1 MNTSKNIFYNVLLA
15 ISQVL
20 FPLITFP
27 YLARTLGPE
36 HIGIINFAESFA
48 KYFTLL
54 AALGIPIYGV
64 REVAKYAQDKL
75 FLSKSFLEI
84 FLINIIGTFLLAF
97 IFAGLIYFVPLLQA
111 EKELFYWALGY
122 FVLQVFQLEWFFT
135 GMNQFKFIAI
145 RSFIIRFFFIAAVFI
160 LIRTKVDYVYYFIMQ
175 FGLTVF
181 LAVLNGKKLFEL
193 LDFKKI
199 AFKSLEFKKHL
210 KPMAILFLTIF
221 TISVYFSLDTILLG
235 FLADNQSVGYYAS
248 ALKLNRLFIAVLSA
262 ISVAMFPNLVSLY
275 HQGFK
280 ATFIEKIEQ
289 STYLAMSISIPLVLG
304 IMLCA
309 PEIISLLLGI
319 HFERAILP
327 LQITA
332 PLIFI
337 ISLSGIFG
345 FQVLSAVGKDRSIF
359 IAALIGMLLSI
370 IAAIL
375 WVPAFKEIGAAY
387 TILLTEGAVALS
399 FFLFAKAHLNLNAIK
414 TIFFKQVAGA
424 MPYVLIILAFKELVP
439 TPLLR
444 LIVIAIFAA
453 AWFVIFQLYILKNSI
468 YKKQLD
474 KLKVKLFK
482 TI

>member
-75 FLSKSFLEI
+75 FLSKTFLEI

-199 AFKSLEFKKHL
+199 AFKSLEFKN
-210 KPMAILFLTIF
+210 I
-221 TISVYFSLDTILLG
+221 
-235 FLADNQSVGYYAS
+235 
-248 ALKLNRLFIAVLSA
+248 
-262 ISVAMFPNLVSLY
+262 
-275 HQGFK
+275 
-280 ATFIEKIEQ
+280 
-289 STYLAMSISIPLVLG
+289 
-304 IMLCA
+304 
-309 PEIISLLLGI
+309 
-319 HFERAILP
+319 
-327 LQITA
+327 
-332 PLIFI
+332 
-337 ISLSGIFG
+337 
-345 FQVLSAVGKDRSIF
+345 
-359 IAALIGMLLSI
+359 
-370 IAAIL
+370 
-375 WVPAFKEIGAAY
+375 
-387 TILLTEGAVALS
+387 
-399 FFLFAKAHLNLNAIK
+399 
-414 TIFFKQVAGA
+414 
-424 MPYVLIILAFKELVP
+424 
-439 TPLLR
+439 
-444 LIVIAIFAA
+444 
-453 AWFVIFQLYILKNSI
+453 
-468 YKKQLD
+468 
-474 KLKVKLFK
+474 
-482 TI
+482 

>member
-64 REVAKYAQDKL
+64 RKVAKYAQDKL
-75 FLSKSFLEI
+75 FLSKTFLEI
-84 FLINIIGTFLLAF
+84 FLINVIGTFLLAF

-199 AFKSLEFKKHL
+199 AFKSMEFKKHL

-280 ATFIEKIEQ
+280 DTFIEKIEQ
-289 STYLAMSISIPLVLG
+289 STYLAMSISLPLVLG

-309 PEIISLLLGI
+309 PEIISVLLGI

-414 TIFFKQVAGA
+414 TIFFKQAAGA

-453 AWFVIFQLYILKNSI
+453 AWFVIFQVYILKNSI